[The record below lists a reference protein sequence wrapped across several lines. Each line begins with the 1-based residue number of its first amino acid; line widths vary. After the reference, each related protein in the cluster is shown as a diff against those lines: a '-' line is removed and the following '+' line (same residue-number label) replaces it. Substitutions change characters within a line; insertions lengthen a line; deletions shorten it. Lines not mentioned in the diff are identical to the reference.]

1 MGQGNTKSG
10 VIGWGANDMH
20 QLAFHSSSPGNPPSG
35 NRKSYPP
42 RIIETLSLN
51 VISVSARG
59 NYSVALMESGELFSW
74 GKGEGGQLGLG
85 NGEISSPI
93 PRPIRGPLLGKIVRQ
108 ISCGESHCAAITDT
122 QALYTWGRGQHGR
135 LGHGV
140 TENEFF
146 PRLVEAFVGI
156 PVTAVA
162 CGDYH
167 TVCATT
173 NGLYSFGLGLS
184 GRLGNGSEED
194 QYSPV
199 QIGGPLASKQI
210 LKIAAGGHHSAAI
223 VQPGVL
229 YTWGGGAF
237 GKLGHGSDTSS
248 CLVPKLVT
256 SLSHVRVA
264 QVALGQQHSAALTVG
279 GEIYIWGKSQ
289 GDRCEDIHTPL
300 KVENQLPTATTIV
313 CGKNQVYV
321 VSNMGDIFVRG
332 PPSPET
338 LSTTNGFDQ
347 KVNEINR
354 QQIFVLHGKG
364 VIDIAVGDQHC
375 IAMADP
381 SRTAAGTAQVPL
393 DPAELTSPV
402 SKTSPPRPS
411 PPSLVHVLESLIR
424 AVPPPP
430 PKPSSETEIVFL
442 SEELK
447 FAQKQNQ
454 LLARK
459 LEETLARISH
469 LERENVALREEL
481 DTSMQCLPLGTST
494 PPIVDQS
501 TSPCFKENAVVQ
513 PILLT

>member
-10 VIGWGANDMH
+10 VIGWGANDMN
-20 QLAFHSSSPGNPPSG
+20 QLAFQSAAP

-51 VISVSARG
+51 VVSIAARG
-59 NYSVALMESGELFSW
+59 NYSVALMESGEIVSW
-74 GKGEGGQLGLG
+74 GRGEGGQLGLG
-85 NGEISSPI
+85 NGEISCPV
-93 PRPIRGPLLGKIVRQ
+93 PRPIRGPLIGKIVRQ

-156 PVTAVA
+156 PVLSVA

-167 TVCATT
+167 TLCNTA
-173 NGLYSFGLGLS
+173 NGLYAFGLGLS

-194 QYSPV
+194 QYLPV
-199 QIGGPLASKQI
+199 PISVNLPSKQV

-223 VQPGVL
+223 IQPGVL

-256 SLSHVRVA
+256 SLSHVRVGHIS
-264 QVALGQQHSAALTVG
+264 LGQQHSSALTMS
-279 GEIYIWGKSQ
+279 GEIFVWGKSQ
-289 GDRCEDIHTPL
+289 GDRCEDIYTPL
-300 KVENQLPTATTIV
+300 KVDSFFSTPTSLV

-321 VSNMGDIFVRG
+321 VSNLGDVFVRG

-338 LSTTNGFDQ
+338 LSTTNGFDS
-347 KVNEINR
+347 KVNETNR
-354 QQIFVLHGKG
+354 QQIFSLQGKG

-381 SRTAAGTAQVPL
+381 GRTPQDVP
-393 DPAELTSPV
+393 TTPV
-402 SKTSPPRPS
+402 SQDVVVTTNQAS
-411 PPSLVHVLESLIR
+411 PPSLVHVLESVIR

-430 PKPSSETEIVFL
+430 PKPTAEGEIVFL

-454 LLARK
+454 ALARK
-459 LEETLARISH
+459 LDETLTRISH

-481 DTSMQCLPLGTST
+481 DTSMNCLPLGSALT
-494 PPIVDQS
+494 PPIIVDQ
-501 TSPCFKENAVVQ
+501 ENFPS
-513 PILLT
+513 PILLN

>member
-1 MGQGNTKSG
+1 MY
-10 VIGWGANDMH
+10 
-20 QLAFHSSSPGNPPSG
+20 QLAFQSPSTNGPNGTS
-35 NRKSYPP
+35 RKSFPP
-42 RIIETLSLN
+42 RIIESLSLN
-51 VISVSARG
+51 VVSIAAKG
-59 NYSVALMESGELFSW
+59 NYSVALMDSGEMYSW
-74 GKGEGGQLGLG
+74 GKGDGGQLGLG
-85 NGEISSPI
+85 NGEIASPI
-93 PRPIRGPLLGKIVRQ
+93 PRPIRGPLLGRIVKQ
-108 ISCGESHCAAITDT
+108 ISCGESHCAAITDN

-146 PRLVEAFVGI
+146 PRLVEAFVGV

-167 TVCATT
+167 TLVATAT
-173 NGLYSFGLGLS
+173 NGLYAFGLGLS

-199 QIGGPLASKQI
+199 QIISGNLASKQI
-210 LKIAAGGHHSAAI
+210 LKISAGGHHSAAI
-223 VQPGVL
+223 VHPGVL

-256 SLSHVRVA
+256 SLSHVRVS

-279 GEIYIWGKSQ
+279 GEIFVWGKSQ
-289 GDRCEDIHTPL
+289 GERCEDLYTPL
-300 KVENQLPTATTIV
+300 KIDVSFSTASSFI
-313 CGKNQVYV
+313 CGKNQLYV
-321 VSNMGDIFVRG
+321 VSNLGDVLVRG
-332 PPSPET
+332 PPSPEI

-347 KVNEINR
+347 KVHGTNK
-354 QQIFVLHGKG
+354 QQIFLLQGKG

-381 SRTAAGTAQVPL
+381 CRTIQNSN
-393 DPAELTSPV
+393 DPQSVETLTPVSPV
-402 SKTSPPRPS
+402 KNSLTASSLRP
-411 PPSLVHVLESLIR
+411 PPSLIHVLESVVR
-424 AVPPPP
+424 SVPPPP
-430 PKPSSETEIVFL
+430 PKPSSESEVVFL

-454 LLARK
+454 SLSRK
-459 LEETLARISH
+459 LEETIARISH
-469 LERENVALREEL
+469 LERENFALREEL
-481 DTSMQCLPLGTST
+481 DSSMHCLPPIATTTTSSSSSSALPT
-494 PPIVDQS
+494 IIDQS
-501 TSPCFKENAVVQ
+501 TSPCFREPVE